1 MFRNA
6 VSGTAISLLTSG
18 MLFADSSTFDQ
29 KVRES
34 LLRNPEVILE
44 VFALLE
50 AQEAAQAS
58 ALDVEL
64 IARNAVALFPEGAEQ
79 GRVLVEFVDYQCGYC
94 RRAATEV
101 EALLEADPSL
111 HRHIIQFPILGDA
124 SVNAASVMEAI
135 RLSQPHDVFLDAH
148 EQLMAAEP
156 AKSRLM
162 GNFVAS
168 LGLEPAEIMEI
179 AQSEEVTAIIAGNH
193 ALARSM
199 QITGTPGFVT
209 ETAVIRGFADQ
220 QTLARL
226 FTTASQD

>member
-1 MFRNA
+1 MRLAKIFAFITVGCN
-6 VSGTAISLLTSG
+6 STLL
-18 MLFADSSTFDQ
+18 ADTPNFDDQ
-29 KVRES
+29 VRES
-34 LLRNPEVILE
+34 LLRNPEIILE

-58 ALDVEL
+58 AVDAEL
-64 IARNAVALFPEGAEQ
+64 IARNAVALFPEGADQ

-148 EQLMAAEP
+148 ERLMAAEP
-156 AKSRLM
+156 ATLRLM

-168 LGLEPAEIMEI
+168 LGLDPAEIMQI
-179 AQSEEVTAIIAGNH
+179 AESEEVTAIIAGNH
-193 ALARSM
+193 VLARSM

-209 ETAVIRGFADQ
+209 EMAVIRGFADA
-220 QTLARL
+220 QTLAAL
-226 FTTASQD
+226 FAE